1 MSDGINRRG
10 PATAVATA
18 TATKSMGRLR
28 CRAAVLALLGAL
40 VLLAALP
47 GGAQAHGPVDPVATS
62 YLATIGSVPAGLDAK
77 VVDGDVRLWLRVPSD
92 ETAVVLDYAG
102 APYVRFAGSGVD
114 VNVNSAMYYL
124 NQTPAELPPAKVSP
138 AVPPKWQRVSAGH
151 GYRWHDGRLQ
161 ALARIALSP
170 GTRYVGKWSI
180 PMTIDGRSTS
190 ISGDVLHAENPS
202 IVWFWP
208 IFVLLACVVAAW
220 RLERPALDARLARGL
235 AITALIATA
244 VGSAAREL
252 HGRPTVSPGQLITLA
267 ILVAFVAWGLRRVL
281 LGPPGFFVCWAISGV
296 ALWTGLVLVPTLSH
310 GYVLLAV
317 PAFVARATV
326 VLCLASGAGLLWLSL
341 RMTGRSKKGSAT
353 PDRADDWEIEDDRA
367 ESWA

>member
-1 MSDGINRRG
+1 
-10 PATAVATA
+10 
-18 TATKSMGRLR
+18 MGRLR
-28 CRAAVLALLGAL
+28 CRIAVLAVLGTLL
-40 VLLAALP
+40 VLAALP
-47 GGAQAHGPVDPVATS
+47 RAARAHGPVDPVATS

-77 VVDGDVRLWLRVPSD
+77 VVDGDVRLWLRVPAS

-138 AVPPKWQRVSAGH
+138 AVPPKWRRVSAGH
-151 GYRWHDGRLQ
+151 AYGWHDGRLQ

-170 GTRYVGKWSI
+170 GTRYVGKWNI
-180 PMTIDGRSTS
+180 PITIDGQSTS
-190 ISGDVLHAENPS
+190 ISGDVFHAENPS

-220 RLERPALDARLARGL
+220 RLQRPALDAVLTRGL

-244 VGSAAREL
+244 VGGAAREL
-252 HGRPTVSPGQLITLA
+252 HGRPTVSPYQLVILA
-267 ILVAFVAWGLRRVL
+267 ILLAFVAWGLRRVL
-281 LGPPGFFVCWAISGV
+281 LGPPSFFVCWAISGV
-296 ALWTGLVLVPTLSH
+296 ALWTGLVLVPTISH

-317 PAFVARATV
+317 PGFVARATV
-326 VLCLASGAGLLWLSL
+326 VLCLAGGAGLLLLSL
-341 RMTGRSKKGSAT
+341 RMTGRSQPDPAA
-353 PDRADDWEIEDDRA
+353 PDRTDDWEIDDDRA
-367 ESWA
+367 ESRA